1 MTPPKCGFPQQEFEA
16 RTARAQALMA
26 EAELDALLLT
36 TEPDIRYFTGFL
48 TRFWES
54 PTRPWFLILPAS
66 SKPVAVIPSIGAH
79 LMGQTWIDDIRTW
92 SSPDLKDD
100 GIGLLIE
107 TLGDLNATSIGTP
120 KGPET
125 HLRMPLA
132 NYERL
137 TNTVSISSDQ
147 SIMRTLRMV
156 KSETEIE
163 KITQACTIAGRAFE
177 RISEILT
184 PQTQFDSTP
193 V

>member
-125 HLRMPLA
+125 HLRKPRSKRSPKPAQSQAAPSSAFPKSSHHKPNSTIYSAVFKCSASRKARTMCP
-132 NYERL
+132 
-137 TNTVSISSDQ
+137 ISRVASDQ
-147 SIMRTLRMV
+147 TAMTM
-156 KSETEIE
+156 
-163 KITQACTIAGRAFE
+163 
-177 RISEILT
+177 
-184 PQTQFDSTP
+184 
-193 V
+193 